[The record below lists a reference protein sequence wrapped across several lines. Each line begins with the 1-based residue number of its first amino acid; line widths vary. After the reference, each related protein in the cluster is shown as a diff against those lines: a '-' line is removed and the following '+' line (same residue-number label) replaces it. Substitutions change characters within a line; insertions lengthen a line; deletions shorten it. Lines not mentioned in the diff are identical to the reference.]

1 MSILNVNKINPVGSG
16 STITITGIASVTNSI
31 SVGNSVT
38 ASSFHGDVTGNATGL
53 SGSPTIDVSNVT
65 AGIVTANSL
74 SIADGTTSIDKH
86 AVGVGT
92 TTTAGRNAGVST
104 ATGTIIY
111 NTNFNALQV
120 YTGSAW
126 NVINTKT
133 PDFAIHYLVVGG
145 GGGGGGSFRG
155 GGGGGGGRRSQWA
168 NC

>member
-92 TTTAGRNAGVST
+92 TTTAGRNAGVIVADNPVTST
-104 ATGTIIY
+104 Y
-111 NTNFNALQV
+111 DVLALEK
-120 YTGSAW
+120 GS
-126 NVINTKT
+126 V
-133 PDFAIHYLVVGG
+133 LVVDTT
-145 GGGGGGSFRG
+145 
-155 GGGGGGGRRSQWA
+155 
-168 NC
+168 